1 MTADELARMADHVL
15 AHGLH
20 DATLRPLARAA
31 GTSDRMLVY
40 RYGSKDGLIAALLDH
55 LAGRLT
61 AMLEAASL
69 PAAATPES
77 LAGALMA
84 AMRAPAVRPYLALWL
99 EVVAGA
105 ARGSPAHR
113 GTAARILTHF
123 HGWIVAR
130 LPPGTAEPAAVAAAL
145 LQRIEG
151 SLVIASAGDDGAR
164 INALATG
171 S

>member
-15 AHGLH
+15 AHGLR

-40 RYGSKDGLIAALLDH
+40 RYGSKEGLIAALLDH
-55 LAGRLT
+55 LALRLT
-61 AMLEAASL
+61 ALLEAAPL
-69 PAAATPES
+69 PAPAAPEALAAT
-77 LAGALMA
+77 LTGALQ
-84 AMRAPAVRPYLALWL
+84 APAMRPYLALWL

-113 GTAARILTHF
+113 DAAARILTHF
-123 HGWIVAR
+123 HGWIAAR
-130 LPPGTAEPAAVAAAL
+130 LPPGTGAPAAVAAAL

-151 SLVIASAGDDGAR
+151 SLVIASAGDAGAR

-171 S
+171 G